1 MQLLVQVVCTRGKS
15 LRESIA
21 RHSKISE
28 YGLVVSQQK
37 NPERS
42 NGWTKLHSTRA
53 GRDGAINVQ
62 WDANASI
69 LLARIVTRGK
79 GDPSLI
85 AGDLVAFLLRR
96 FRRRIHSINVV
107 PPR

>member
-1 MQLLVQVVCTRGKS
+1 MQLLVQVVCTPGKS

-21 RHSKISE
+21 KHARISE
-28 YGLVVSQQK
+28 HGLVVSQQL

-42 NGWTKLHSTRA
+42 NGWMKLHSTRPD
-53 GRDGAINVQ
+53 RDGAINVQ
-62 WDANASI
+62 WDSNSSI

-79 GDPSLI
+79 GDSSLI
-85 AGDLVAFLLRR
+85 AGDFVAFLLRR
-96 FRRRIHSINVV
+96 FKRRVHSIILV